1 MGSELYV
8 FDDSIKILT
17 KAKSLIRDYETF
29 IFDNEKK
36 EYAKTIDELEG
47 YIKDYI
53 RVKEE
58 VKNALQMAIIKTI
71 DALYYDDYEPSDKQC
86 KRPYDK
92 FTVSTD
98 CTATHISWNVKYT
111 EFSDSEYNFE
121 RDISRAIIRCKE
133 ERINEWGRKKIKL
146 VVAPMYDCK
155 EILDMWCNT
164 VKHNLKLMGLT
175 E

>member
-8 FDDSIKILT
+8 FDESIKILT
-17 KAKSLIRDYETF
+17 RAKSLIRDYETF

-36 EYAKTIDELEG
+36 EYNRTIDELEG

-53 RVKEE
+53 RIKEE
-58 VKNALQMAIIKTI
+58 VKDALQMAIIKTI
-71 DALYYDDYEPSDKQC
+71 DALYYDDYESSDKQC

-92 FTVSTD
+92 FTVSID

-111 EFSDSEYNFE
+111 EFSDPEYNFE

-146 VVAPMYDCK
+146 VDGPMYDCK
-155 EILDMWCNT
+155 EILDMWCDT
-164 VKHNLKLMGLT
+164 VEHNLELMGLAK
-175 E
+175 